1 VFDYLRRLATTGAA
15 YTASSVLS
23 KLIAVAL
30 LPLYTAYLTPSDYG
44 AAEVILASVI
54 AFSIV
59 IRFGLIEALLRF
71 YYLAGEEPRRVVAT
85 GFAALFWTTTVGA
98 LVALPFAGPLSEA
111 LLDRSDP
118 ELVRIGVLGLWTL
131 TLWEY
136 ALTLLR
142 VDERAGAYL
151 RLTVLN
157 VLATIPVTAWLVVVE
172 EQGAAGLLWGTYG
185 TGVLFVGVQLWRERR
200 RLALVPDL
208 PLLRRMTRFGLP
220 TMPAELSLYSLNF
233 IDRILIVRLAGL
245 AEAGLY
251 ALAIKFAQGMS
262 VIARAFQLAWP
273 PLAYSIADDDEARRA
288 YSLGFTW
295 FAAVC
300 AFGVAGLWLLARWI
314 VRLLAAPEFFDSYEA
329 VGLLATGVALYALY
343 LVLVVILGRTGRT
356 EFNLPATIAGTAV
369 NVILNLVL
377 IPPYG
382 IVGAGVALIGSYLV
396 VLVLMFALTQR
407 LFPVPYEWGRLALLV
422 GVTAALVAGG
432 EVLLPTDGFLGLAS
446 RTLVWFALP
455 PALLLAGFL
464 TEEERTSLRTMLA
477 PRAVLERLRA
487 AGAAPPREPEPE
499 EAGYAPEVY
508 ESVRADEDLR

>member
-185 TGVLFVGVQLWRERR
+185 TGVLFVGVQLWR
-200 RLALVPDL
+200 
-208 PLLRRMTRFGLP
+208 
-220 TMPAELSLYSLNF
+220 
-233 IDRILIVRLAGL
+233 
-245 AEAGLY
+245 
-251 ALAIKFAQGMS
+251 
-262 VIARAFQLAWP
+262 
-273 PLAYSIADDDEARRA
+273 
-288 YSLGFTW
+288 
-295 FAAVC
+295 
-300 AFGVAGLWLLARWI
+300 
-314 VRLLAAPEFFDSYEA
+314 
-329 VGLLATGVALYALY
+329 
-343 LVLVVILGRTGRT
+343 
-356 EFNLPATIAGTAV
+356 
-369 NVILNLVL
+369 
-377 IPPYG
+377 
-382 IVGAGVALIGSYLV
+382 
-396 VLVLMFALTQR
+396 
-407 LFPVPYEWGRLALLV
+407 
-422 GVTAALVAGG
+422 
-432 EVLLPTDGFLGLAS
+432 
-446 RTLVWFALP
+446 
-455 PALLLAGFL
+455 
-464 TEEERTSLRTMLA
+464 
-477 PRAVLERLRA
+477 
-487 AGAAPPREPEPE
+487 
-499 EAGYAPEVY
+499 
-508 ESVRADEDLR
+508 